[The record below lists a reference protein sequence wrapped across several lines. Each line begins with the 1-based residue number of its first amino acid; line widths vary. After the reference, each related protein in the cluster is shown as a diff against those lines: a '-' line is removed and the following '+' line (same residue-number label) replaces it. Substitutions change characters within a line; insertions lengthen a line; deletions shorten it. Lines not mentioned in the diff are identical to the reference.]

1 VSPAERRRILIGI
14 AGGSGSGKTLLA
26 GTLAKAF
33 GAEEVALLPE
43 DAYYRDYPHLS
54 LAERAR
60 QNFDHPDAIDEQL
73 LISHLSQLLQ
83 GSAIERPVYD
93 FTGYRRTV
101 QTVRIDKQP
110 IVIVEGILIL
120 YPSELRELMDIKVYM
135 DTDPDVRLLRRI
147 QRDIQERGRS
157 LQSVVEQYERT
168 VRPMHLLF
176 VEPTKRYADII
187 VPQGGGN
194 TVAVDLLVTKIAALL
209 QSASAARRPS
219 PAPSPPGRGPG

>member
-1 VSPAERRRILIGI
+1 VSPAQRRRILIGI

-26 GTLAKAF
+26 GSLAKAF
-33 GAEEVALLPE
+33 GADEVALLPE

-73 LISHLSQLLQ
+73 LVGHLRQLLQ

-93 FTGYRRTV
+93 FTAHRRTT
-101 QTVRIDKQP
+101 QTVRIDRQP

-147 QRDIQERGRS
+147 QRDIQERGRT

-194 TVAVDLLVTKIAALL
+194 TVALDLLGTKIAALL
-209 QSASAARRPS
+209 RSSAGATV
-219 PAPSPPGRGPG
+219 PAVSS